1 MIIDSIVWCIIV
13 YFIVFHGSYL
23 VLNMLALRSMRHV
36 EQTRVLAELPHVHTG
51 LEPPISLLLVTHDDV
66 FGIVESVRNLLD
78 LNYPQFEVIVIND
91 GSQDGT
97 MEALIDTFDLL
108 PFPEAYRIQL
118 ATQNVNRIY
127 RSIRHPNLRVLD
139 KTAGGRADALNAGIN
154 ASRYPL
160 ACTIDRHVALER
172 DCLHRLVMPFLSN
185 AGTVAAIGA
194 VRVKEDD
201 LSTKRLLS
209 RLQIVQ
215 YLRSNL
221 FTSLGWSTLNALLIA
236 PPGMRLLRKTAVID
250 AGGYR
255 TDTLSEE
262 MELIMR
268 MHRAMQ
274 KQQQPYQISFVDDAI
289 GRQEPLIDLPSL
301 KSKSMFAQQMLAD
314 SMRKNVALLSGRKT
328 KPGARL
334 AFLFL
339 TVFEWFGPLIEAA
352 SYTLI
357 AIAFLMDI
365 ISPEACAA
373 FFAIAIGM
381 GILLSISSLLLEE
394 ISSHAYQRPGTI
406 GGLMIAA
413 VIENLGYRQMNA
425 YWRSLGLIKWLLRD

>member
-1 MIIDSIVWCIIV
+1 MIIDSIVWCMIG
-13 YFIVFHGSYL
+13 YFIVSHGSYIL
-23 VLNMLALRSMRHV
+23 LNMLALRSMRHV
-36 EQTRVLAELPHVHTG
+36 EQTKVLADLPHVHSG
-51 LEPPISLLLVTHDDV
+51 LEPPISLLLVTRNDM

-97 MEALIDTFDLL
+97 LQALTDTFDLL

-118 ATQNVNRIY
+118 ATQSVTRIY

-160 ACTIDRHVALER
+160 VCTIDRHVVLER
-172 DCLHRLVMPFLSN
+172 DCLHRVVMPFLSN
-185 AGTVAAIGA
+185 AHTVAAIGA
-194 VRVKEDD
+194 VRVKEDG

-215 YLRSNL
+215 YLRNDL
-221 FTSLGWSTLNALLIA
+221 FTSLGWSSFNALLIV
-236 PPGMRLLRKTAVID
+236 PTGMRLLRKTAVID

-255 TDTLSEE
+255 TDALSEE
-262 MELIMR
+262 MELIMC
-268 MHRAMQ
+268 MHRVMQ
-274 KQQQPYQISFVDDAI
+274 KQQQPYQIGFVGDAV
-289 GRQEPLIDLPSL
+289 GWQAPSIDLPSL
-301 KSKSMFAQQMLAD
+301 KTKSMFCQQMLAD
-314 SMRKNVALLSGRKT
+314 SMRKNVALLSGRKS
-328 KPGARL
+328 KPGTRL

-339 TVFEWFGPLIEAA
+339 TVFEWFGPLIEAT

-357 AIAFLMDI
+357 AIALVMEI

-373 FFAIAIGM
+373 FFAVAIGM
-381 GILLSISSLLLEE
+381 GVLLSISSLLLEE
-394 ISSHAYQRPGTI
+394 ISSQAYQRRGTI

-413 VIENLGYRQMNA
+413 VFENLGYRQVNA
-425 YWRSLGLIKWLLRD
+425 YWRSLGLIKWLSRD